1 MASKAAPSVRKL
13 YRELL
18 SYASNEGQRAEVRS
32 GFRSALEN
40 GETIE
45 SRLKAAQDKLAFL
58 RISSVMPR
66 RKTAGESSGKWIYKN
81 GERLEN
87 VGGTIRDAAGRVV
100 SSYDGSN
107 LDPESVSRHRKNLKR
122 AGFVN
127 NLHAK
132 GFF

>member
-1 MASKAAPSVRKL
+1 MNAAPSVRKM

-18 SYASNEGQRAEVRS
+18 LYAANETQRGEVRS
-32 GFRSALEN
+32 AFRKTLGN
-40 GETIE
+40 GETVA
-45 SRLKAAQDKLAFL
+45 SRIKAAQDKLAFL
-58 RISSVMPR
+58 RISSAKPK
-66 RKTAGESSGKWIYKN
+66 RKNTSNGTSGKWIYKN

-87 VGGTIRDAAGRVV
+87 VGGTLRDASGRVV

-127 NLHAK
+127 NQHAK